1 MAVTAQTNQEGGTAA
16 AAASGL
22 AVKAPQIDDSV
33 AMDEAALQEAY
44 DNSFK
49 NLSEGEVVSGRVLKV
64 TDAKVVIDVGYK
76 SEGIID
82 ASEFADENGKVGV
95 QAGEMVDVLLEST
108 ENSDGY
114 VVLSREKAERM
125 KIWDTIEK
133 AYEDQAVVKGRVI
146 ERVKGGL
153 AVDIGVRAFLP
164 GSQVDLHPVRNLDA
178 LRGEDLRLRV
188 IKVNKRRGN
197 IVLSRKAVLEE
208 EYYKL
213 REETLRDLEE
223 GKEVEGVIKN
233 ITDYG
238 AFVDLGGIDG
248 LLHITD
254 MSWGR
259 VNHPSDLFGVG
270 DKIGVKILKFDRQE
284 EKVSLGYKQMSEDPW
299 LSAPEHYPQETR
311 VMARVVS
318 LTDYGA
324 FVELE
329 EGVEGLIHISEMT
342 WNKRIKHPSKLLK
355 VGDKIEAVVLEINAG
370 DRRISLGMKQTQPN
384 PWDEID
390 ERYAINSII
399 QGVVRNMT
407 DFGAFV
413 EVEEGVEGLVH
424 VSDLSWTKK
433 VKHPSEVLKK
443 GQAVNA
449 MVLNVDAENQ
459 RLSLG
464 IKQLEPDKWEEFFS
478 QHQIGDIIPGKIVR
492 LTSFGAFIEVTEGIE
507 GLCHVS
513 ELDDKRI
520 EDPGDHFE
528 AGQEMDVKIIKMNLL
543 ERKIGLSL
551 KALKGEDGGRESAWE
566 YKSRDVAK
574 TSIAEIAGSQLGAL
588 KRKAEKAKQK
598 ALQDSKAKPEPEAS
612 QEAGEKAEAE
622 AAQGQPAT
630 EVEAKPEAE
639 TAQEQPAAEVEAKP
653 EAEAAPEQPA
663 AEVEAKPEAEAAPE
677 PEAKAQ
683 AGAEAGPEEEA
694 KAEAEAGKAEQG
706 TTEPEPKGEED
717 DKS

>member
-1 MAVTAQTNQEGGTAA
+1 MAVTAETKQEEGQAA
-16 AAASGL
+16 AASSGL

-33 AMDEAALQEAY
+33 PMDESALQEAY

-82 ASEFADENGKVGV
+82 ASEFADEGGKVSV
-95 QAGEMVDVLLEST
+95 KPGEMVDVLLEST
-108 ENSDGY
+108 ENADGY

-133 AYEDQAVVKGRVI
+133 AYQDQAVVKGRVI

-259 VNHPSDLFGVG
+259 VNHPSDLFAVG
-270 DKIGVKILKFDRQE
+270 DKIGVKVLKFDRLE
-284 EKVSLGYKQMSEDPW
+284 EKVSLGYKQMTEDPW
-299 LSAPEHYPQETR
+299 LSAPERYPEGTR

-355 VGDKIEAVVLEINAG
+355 VGDEVEAMVLEINAG
-370 DRRISLGMKQTQPN
+370 ERRISLGLKQTEPN

-399 QGVVRNMT
+399 QGKVRNMT

-433 VKHPSEVLKK
+433 IKHPSEVLKK
-443 GQAVNA
+443 GQTVNA

-492 LTSFGAFIEVTEGIE
+492 LTSFGAFIEVSEGIE

-513 ELDDKRI
+513 ELDEKRI
-520 EDPGDHFE
+520 DNPEEHFE
-528 AGQEMDVKIIKMNLL
+528 PGQEMDVKIIKMNLL

-551 KALKGEDGGRESAWE
+551 KALKDEDGRRESAWE
-566 YKSRDVAK
+566 YRSRDVAK

-588 KRKAEKAKQK
+588 KRKAEQAKEVAQK
-598 ALQDSKAKPEPEAS
+598 GSEATPEEEAS
-612 QEAGEKAEAE
+612 QQAKSEAKAD
-622 AAQGQPAT
+622 AAPDQPAP
-630 EVEAKPEAE
+630 EVETKPEAE
-639 TAQEQPAAEVEAKP
+639 EDSQP
-653 EAEAAPEQPA
+653 Q
-663 AEVEAKPEAEAAPE
+663 
-677 PEAKAQ
+677 AKAE
-683 AGAEAGPEEEA
+683 AGAEAEPEKEA
-694 KAEAEAGKAEQG
+694 KADAEAARAEEGTAEEVPQGK
-706 TTEPEPKGEED
+706 ED